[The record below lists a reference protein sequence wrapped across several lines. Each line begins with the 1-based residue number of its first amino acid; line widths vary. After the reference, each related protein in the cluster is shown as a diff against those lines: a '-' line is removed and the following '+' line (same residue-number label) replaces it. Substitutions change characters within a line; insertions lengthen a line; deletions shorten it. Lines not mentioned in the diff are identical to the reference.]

1 MKLALMLSAVVGM
14 MVEDFD
20 RDHASAVET
29 RCKETGLGFADGG
42 ASIVAK
48 WDGATLADVFSEYE
62 KINPAGFRG
71 TTRPFKS
78 TQTFTGIVVVNLG
91 APVMSHA
98 VFRAGQAVDWF
109 SYGIGDQI
117 QRGGGLTKIAS
128 AADTNLSRGKRTNGV
143 TDFVIQGISSSCN
156 GVRIQ
161 YAAADVPAA
170 ANGDADVQGAY
181 LGTRKVYDP
190 GSLIVPPTFSSPL
203 NLEEVLFNAIAP
215 QIEFTMQWDRGRII
229 PIGTIDQVPEGGGK
243 SLLRA
248 NGLPSTEN
256 RYKSLE
262 GYPWR
267 RTDKP
272 DGDFTIQ
279 GTLRDA
285 VVIPF
290 PLIAFAAAAAPLV
303 VPVNVMVDMTVR
315 VHGVGLEQ
323 IGQV

>member
-1 MKLALMLSAVVGM
+1 M
-14 MVEDFD
+14 
-20 RDHASAVET
+20 
-29 RCKETGLGFADGG
+29 ADGG
-42 ASIVAK
+42 VSIVTK
-48 WDGATLADVFSEYE
+48 WNGATLADVFSEYE
-62 KINPAGFRG
+62 KLNPSGFRG

-78 TQTFTGIVVVNLG
+78 TQTFTALVVNNLG

-98 VFRAGQAVDWF
+98 VFRQGQSVDWF

-143 TDFVIQGISSSCN
+143 TDFVIQGISASCN

-161 YAAADVPAA
+161 YNAADVPGAA
-170 ANGDADVQGAY
+170 TDPDVAGAY

-190 GSLIVPPTFSSPL
+190 GALIVPPTFSSPL
-203 NLEEVLFNAIAP
+203 NLEEVMMNAIAP
-215 QIEFTMQWDRGRII
+215 QIEFTLAWDRGRII
-229 PIGTIDQVPEGGGK
+229 PVGTLDQVPEGAAK

-248 NGLPSTEN
+248 NGLPESSN

-279 GTLRDA
+279 GTLRDP

-290 PLIAFAAAAAPLV
+290 PLIAFAGAAAPLV
-303 VPVNVMVDMTVR
+303 VPVNVMVDITVR